1 MDVTRFANR
10 VDWTKTHLQKEG
22 PVKSVGRG
30 RSRITSVGSQILEDP
45 PGKLDST
52 FFSRFEGYAAFL
64 LLRSRGTPLLRWN
77 HQATGTAQREV
88 MSAMHEMLCKQ
99 LAQELLDGIKSCS
112 PAFLERLVVEV
123 IVALGYGDSL
133 SDMLGKAMG

>member
-1 MDVTRFANR
+1 
-10 VDWTKTHLQKEG
+10 
-22 PVKSVGRG
+22 
-30 RSRITSVGSQILEDP
+30 
-45 PGKLDST
+45 
-52 FFSRFEGYAAFL
+52 
-64 LLRSRGTPLLRWN
+64 
-77 HQATGTAQREV
+77 